1 MLIKQNN
8 ITYICFEDIVSVP
21 VSPVLFDMSS
31 LGKGRIKNIINTI
44 FSVYISLFKCVHA
57 QWLGYFNKLAKTH
70 LLKKSSTFSLC
81 FFILLYKG
89 SLGFSKFSNNI

>member
-8 ITYICFEDIVSVP
+8 ICLEDIVSVP

-44 FSVYISLFKCVHA
+44 FSVYLSSFKCVHA
-57 QWLGYFNKLAKTH
+57 QWLGYFNKHVKTH
-70 LLKKSSTFSLC
+70 LLKTSSTFSLC
-81 FFILLYKG
+81 FFILSYEG
-89 SLGFSKFSNNI
+89 TLGFSKISNEI